1 MLDHL
6 ERPIRMLARG
16 LALLGG
22 LALVCIIVLTVLSV
36 TGRGFVW
43 AGLGPVPGDYELAEM
58 AAAFAI
64 FAFLPWCQLERGHV
78 TVDLFLSTAGPVVN
92 RAVDMIADT
101 VLTLVAALIAWRL
114 WAGLQDKLS
123 YGETSF
129 ILQLPVWWG
138 YAAAMAGAAMFLI
151 VSAYTILRS
160 AAALAKAL
168 GHGSGERP

>member
-1 MLDHL
+1 MLDRL

-22 LALVCIIVLTVLSV
+22 LALICIIVLTVVSV

-78 TVDLFLSTAGPVVN
+78 TVDLFLSAAGPAVN
-92 RAVDMIADT
+92 RFIDMIADIL
-101 VLTLVAALIAWRL
+101 LTLVACLIAWRL

-123 YGETSF
+123 YNETSF
-129 ILQLPVWWG
+129 ILLLPVWWG
-138 YAAAMAGAAMFLI
+138 YAAAMAGAAVFVL
-151 VSAYTILRS
+151 VSAFSILRS
-160 AAALAKAL
+160 ASQFAKAL
-168 GHGSGERP
+168 DHGPGERP

>member
-1 MLDHL
+1 MIERL
-6 ERPIRMLARG
+6 ERPIRMLARA

-22 LALVCIIVLTVLSV
+22 LALVFMIVLTVVSV

-78 TVDLFLSTAGPVVN
+78 TVDLFLSAAGPAVN
-92 RAVDMIADT
+92 RAIDVVADI

-114 WAGLQDKLS
+114 WAGMTDKLS
-123 YGETSF
+123 YNETSF
-129 ILQLPVWWG
+129 ILQVPVWWG
-138 YAAAMAGAAMFLI
+138 YAAAMTGAAMFLA
-151 VSAYTILRS
+151 VSAFSILRS
-160 AAALAKAL
+160 ASELAKAL
-168 GHGSGERP
+168 DHRRGG